1 MSKTIVNSNCP
12 EFGYELL
19 SSVPYAYNLFLKG
32 DLKETISG
40 FDTSCL
46 YFFSPKHTETNCN
59 RSWDNMKKLWDTKF
73 PNISIHRPQLDWEL
87 FSPPPFKEY
96 YKDKSIKFEKEVIVI
111 FNRYNKE
118 WNGPPIN
125 YLDLP
130 TLDTLFTMLSNE
142 YQVIYINLT
151 KGDKYFDGAKP
162 MELNDD
168 KILKKHPN
176 VYSLYDVMGMYP
188 ELSVNEIQL
197 RIFANCTKYVSSNGG
212 QLILSAYFGGENI
225 IFSKKCRELDPN
237 VNSFYKWY
245 HKLGGTVFQHVNNYG
260 DLLELVKQKW
270 VLKKPLINI
279 LVRTSGRPNYF
290 NDCVKSIYN
299 QTYKNW
305 NLIIG
310 VDNKS
315 TLTYSQSA
323 LGRDVIYDYSKLVI
337 PPTPNSDEYG
347 IKFPYNLYL
356 NDLQNEVKDGYVI
369 YLDDDDKLS
378 DEHSLLKL
386 INVIKTNDDFVI
398 WRVKFPNRLVP
409 SDKNFG
415 GPPVMKDISG
425 IGFSFHIKNK
435 EIWEPYKRGDY
446 RVAKKLYD
454 KIPNK
459 IFLNEI
465 ITTLQREIE
474 DGMGK
479 KDDKVSFNQTTNTK
493 LLSIIIPTFNNT
505 NFLIECLESIVTS
518 IGDNIC
524 EILVGIDSCQKT
536 LSLVKK
542 NIFDQRISFYY
553 FDKNVGPYVVK
564 NSLSKI
570 SNSNNILFFD
580 SDDIMDKNMVG
591 DVIDGLY
598 NYDCVKPVYINF
610 KDGSGI
616 NLNSKKLLGE
626 GVFGIKKSVFNKMNG
641 FEPWMCAAD
650 SDFMGRLY
658 KNRHKLKFTNKIN
671 FYRRIHKNGLTSRSD
686 TGMSSPLRSKYAK
699 LSKNKKDFGPLK
711 IMVTEPYSLITG
723 VDYLPKMDHVNED
736 KNLVDPNYELM
747 LKLRKESLDKVF
759 NHENYRVAT
768 PVEKIEK
775 KISSINYEKI
785 NNLLKNKVIPKPIP
799 KVKQVTNTPEN
810 KNIIT
815 NKEMV
820 KLNFP
825 SKKNRRGDVPYINVG
840 GKIIK

>member
-1 MSKTIVNSNCP
+1 
-12 EFGYELL
+12 
-19 SSVPYAYNLFLKG
+19 
-32 DLKETISG
+32 
-40 FDTSCL
+40 
-46 YFFSPKHTETNCN
+46 
-59 RSWDNMKKLWDTKF
+59 
-73 PNISIHRPQLDWEL
+73 
-87 FSPPPFKEY
+87 
-96 YKDKSIKFEKEVIVI
+96 
-111 FNRYNKE
+111 
-118 WNGPPIN
+118 
-125 YLDLP
+125 
-130 TLDTLFTMLSNE
+130 
-142 YQVIYINLT
+142 
-151 KGDKYFDGAKP
+151 
-162 MELNDD
+162 
-168 KILKKHPN
+168 
-176 VYSLYDVMGMYP
+176 
-188 ELSVNEIQL
+188 
-197 RIFANCTKYVSSNGG
+197 
-212 QLILSAYFGGENI
+212 
-225 IFSKKCRELDPN
+225 
-237 VNSFYKWY
+237 
-245 HKLGGTVFQHVNNYG
+245 
-260 DLLELVKQKW
+260 
-270 VLKKPLINI
+270 
-279 LVRTSGRPNYF
+279 
-290 NDCVKSIYN
+290 
-299 QTYKNW
+299 
-305 NLIIG
+305 
-310 VDNKS
+310 
-315 TLTYSQSA
+315 
-323 LGRDVIYDYSKLVI
+323 
-337 PPTPNSDEYG
+337 
-347 IKFPYNLYL
+347 
-356 NDLQNEVKDGYVI
+356 
-369 YLDDDDKLS
+369 LDDDDKLS

-505 NFLIECLESIVTS
+505 DFLIECLESIVTS

-610 KDGSGI
+610 KDGSDI

-747 LKLRKESLDKVF
+747 IKLRKESLDKVF

>member
-1 MSKTIVNSNCP
+1 M
-12 EFGYELL
+12 
-19 SSVPYAYNLFLKG
+19 
-32 DLKETISG
+32 
-40 FDTSCL
+40 
-46 YFFSPKHTETNCN
+46 
-59 RSWDNMKKLWDTKF
+59 
-73 PNISIHRPQLDWEL
+73 
-87 FSPPPFKEY
+87 
-96 YKDKSIKFEKEVIVI
+96 
-111 FNRYNKE
+111 
-118 WNGPPIN
+118 
-125 YLDLP
+125 
-130 TLDTLFTMLSNE
+130 
-142 YQVIYINLT
+142 
-151 KGDKYFDGAKP
+151 
-162 MELNDD
+162 
-168 KILKKHPN
+168 
-176 VYSLYDVMGMYP
+176 
-188 ELSVNEIQL
+188 
-197 RIFANCTKYVSSNGG
+197 
-212 QLILSAYFGGENI
+212 
-225 IFSKKCRELDPN
+225 
-237 VNSFYKWY
+237 
-245 HKLGGTVFQHVNNYG
+245 
-260 DLLELVKQKW
+260 
-270 VLKKPLINI
+270 
-279 LVRTSGRPNYF
+279 
-290 NDCVKSIYN
+290 
-299 QTYKNW
+299 
-305 NLIIG
+305 
-310 VDNKS
+310 
-315 TLTYSQSA
+315 
-323 LGRDVIYDYSKLVI
+323 IYDYSKLVI

-356 NDLQNEVKDGYVI
+356 NDLKNEVKDGYVI
-369 YLDDDDKLS
+369 YLDDDDRLQDKN
-378 DEHSLLKL
+378 SLLKL
-386 INVIKTNDDFVI
+386 TNVIKTDDDFVI

-799 KVKQVTNTPEN
+799 KVIQVTNTPEN

-825 SKKNRRGDVPYINVG
+825 SKKNRRGDVPYVNVG